1 MIILGIDSSSV
12 TASCAVMRDGE
23 VLSSELVNN
32 GLTHSQTLLPM
43 IKRVVEA
50 AGVDICDIDI
60 AGITQGPGSFTGLRI
75 GMSTLKGI
83 CAVNNTKC
91 VGVSTLEAL
100 STGMGDFDGIVCA
113 VMDARAGQV
122 YNALFLHGKRMC
134 DDRAISISDL
144 EKELK
149 EQKKPVILVGDGTV
163 LCYNKLKDTLPVTM
177 AEEEKRYC
185 TGKSVAVLAQAY
197 SANAVASEELTPVYL
212 RLPQAQRE
220 LNNRKDLTNK

>member
-1 MIILGIDSSSV
+1 
-12 TASCAVMRDGE
+12 MRDGE

-43 IKRVVEA
+43 RKRVVEA
-50 AGVDICDIDI
+50 AEMSVSDNDI
-60 AGITQGPGSFTGLRI
+60 ACITQGPGSFTGLRI

-100 STGMGDFDGIVCA
+100 STGMSDFDGIVCA

>member
-100 STGMGDFDGIVCA
+100 STGMSDFDGIVCA

>member
-12 TASCAVMRDGE
+12 TASCALMRDGE

-50 AGVDICDIDI
+50 AEISVCDIDI
-60 AGITQGPGSFTGLRI
+60 AGITLGPGSFTGLRI

-83 CAVNNTKC
+83 CAANNTKC
-91 VGVSTLEAL
+91 VGISTLEAL
-100 STGMGDFDGIVCA
+100 SIGVCDFDGIVCA

-122 YNALFLHGKRMC
+122 YNALFFRGERMC
-134 DDRAISISDL
+134 DDRAISIADL

-163 LCYNKLKDTLPVTM
+163 LCYNRLKDTLPVTM
-177 AEEEKRYC
+177 AEEKKRYC
-185 TGKSVAVLAQAY
+185 MGTSVAVLAQKYA
-197 SANAVASEELTPVYL
+197 ANAIDAEDLTPVYL

-220 LNNRKDLTNK
+220 LNNRKELTNK

>member
-50 AGVDICDIDI
+50 ASVDICDIDI

-100 STGMGDFDGIVCA
+100 STGMSDFDGIVCA